1 MSRLHK
7 YRNSFCAKRVVS
19 KWDALWQ
26 SLIRISFKKFWRR
39 CPLISKYMWQVWR
52 NSSLLLSQE
61 ITYLFG
67 SFKFLKSFV
76 VQVALKAPTKP
87 LNYLSRK
94 DNTLLYCLQKMLF
107 WINDFHMVTN
117 IKDNETDF
125 KRIQL
130 T

>member
-7 YRNSFCAKRVVS
+7 YRKNFCAKRVVS
-19 KWDALWQ
+19 KCGALWQ
-26 SLIRISFKKFWRR
+26 SLIRISFKNFWR
-39 CPLISKYMWQVWR
+39 CDLVNKYMWQIWR
-52 NSSLLLSQE
+52 NLLLLLSQE

-67 SFKFLKSFV
+67 SIKFLKSFV
-76 VQVALKAPTKP
+76 VQVALKAPTKS

-94 DNTLLYCLQKMLF
+94 DNTLLYCFQKMLF
-107 WINDFHMVTN
+107 WRNDFNMVTN

-130 T
+130 K